1 MVPHH
6 PPKVPHG
13 SRQRILGNDELT
25 AVFVT
30 LQEVNHSVTLKLAL
44 LYQCKRPYRHIR
56 RVDVVRCLCLHHR
69 QANAPSFSYDNDH
82 SEEHQATV
90 RLTPNYHQANTRLM
104 LG

>member
-13 SRQRILGNDELT
+13 SRQRILGNDELA

-44 LYQCKRPYRHIR
+44 LYTATNQDASLPP
-56 RVDVVRCLCLHHR
+56 HR
-69 QANAPSFSYDNDH
+69 
-82 SEEHQATV
+82 
-90 RLTPNYHQANTRLM
+90 TR
-104 LG
+104 